1 MYDLKQ
7 DFIDAPELAQMI
19 NRTLATVHAQR
30 KQGKIPQPKA
40 RLNTVYLWDRKQI
53 MDWYAENNGV
63 YTFPP
68 DIEPCNDPCFY
79 CGGVK

>member
-1 MYDLKQ
+1 MYDLKK

-40 RLNTVYLWDRKQI
+40 RLNTVYLWDRKEIEQ
-53 MDWYAENNGV
+53 WCGKN
-63 YTFPP
+63 TFPP

>member
-1 MYDLKQ
+1 MYDLKK

-40 RLNTVYLWDRKQI
+40 RLNTVYLWDRKEIEQ
-53 MDWYAENNGV
+53 WYGEN
-63 YTFPP
+63 TFPP
-68 DIEPCNDPCFY
+68 DIEPCNDPCFF
-79 CGGVK
+79 CGGEK

>member
-7 DFIDAPELAQMI
+7 DFVDGPELAHLL

-40 RLNTVYLWDRKQI
+40 RLNTVYLWNRKEI
-53 MDWYAENNGV
+53 ENWLAKENGLLK
-63 YTFPP
+63 
-68 DIEPCNDPCFY
+68 PCNDAVY
-79 CGGVK
+79 IVGGDK

>member
-1 MYDLKQ
+1 MYDLKK

-40 RLNTVYLWDRKQI
+40 RLNTVYLWDRKEIEQ
-53 MDWYAENNGV
+53 WYGEN
-63 YTFPP
+63 TLPP
-68 DIEPCNDPCFY
+68 NIEPCNDPCFY
-79 CGGVK
+79 CGGDK